1 MMLTCENETDHQ
13 IDLDAV
19 RGEITFLLGALRLHP
34 ETELSV
40 TFVSTSDMEEL
51 HLEWM
56 HEPGATDILSFPM
69 DELRPSDDPQPG
81 MLGDIVICPDFVES
95 DPERVGMSMAQR
107 LEFLLVHGM
116 LHLIGY
122 DHATEDEC
130 DAMFAFQDQ
139 LLQRWRESRA
149 AVGADLD

>member
-1 MMLTCENETDHQ
+1 MNLSCENETNYQ
-13 IDLDAV
+13 IDLDALKA
-19 RGEITFLLGALRLHP
+19 EAEFLFSALQLHP
-34 ETELSV
+34 ETELSI
-40 TFVSTSDMEEL
+40 TLVSTADMEEL

-81 MLGDIVICPDFVES
+81 ILGDIVICPEFVEA
-95 DPERVGMSMAQR
+95 DTDRAGMSMPQR
-107 LEFLLVHGM
+107 LEFLMVHGM

-122 DHATEDEC
+122 DHATEDEY

-139 LLQRWRESRA
+139 LLQQWQEAQS
-149 AVGADLD
+149 AVGADRD